1 MKLILTQYIQNTII
15 STCNRYKNISI
26 LHFFIISSF
35 GFLSKT
41 GMYLKRGTSQL
52 RLTTFQILKSQIWLV
67 VDYHTILHRYQDNEM
82 EVDHI
87 MFTCLSSCDLILVCE
102 FWYSFIKKFY
112 MTFYIVVLVATDLC
126 VQISILL
133 FYYSFCI
140 YYLQFFN

>member
-1 MKLILTQYIQNTII
+1 
-15 STCNRYKNISI
+15 
-26 LHFFIISSF
+26 
-35 GFLSKT
+35 
-41 GMYLKRGTSQL
+41 
-52 RLTTFQILKSQIWLV
+52 
-67 VDYHTILHRYQDNEM
+67 M

-87 MFTCLSSCDLILVCE
+87 MFACLSSCDLILVCE